1 MPNRIVS
8 FRDINDLEKAAID
21 LGGKLLLNN
30 NDGPV
35 IGKAILVG
43 GTVTVNTTAVNRDSY
58 ILYSRIV
65 KRGAL
70 GELSIGTIADG
81 SSFVIESES
90 NTETSTIVWFILGPV
105 A

>member
-1 MPNRIVS
+1 MQNRIVS
-8 FRDINDLEKAAID
+8 FKDINDIEKMAID

-35 IGKAILVG
+35 VGKAILVG

-58 ILYSRIV
+58 IILTRMS
-65 KRGAL
+65 KRGIL
-70 GELSIGTIADG
+70 GELSVGAVADN

-90 NTETSTIVWFILGPV
+90 NAETSTVVWLILGPV
-105 A
+105 I